1 MNRPQSSLA
10 RMQRTLVLGLLLI
23 ALAWFFSWRGTHPL
37 VAAVGAVCILFAHAW
52 VLALEFVFVARVN
65 GKDPAPRPAARQL
78 LRAWWLEIIDD
89 VRVFG
94 WRQPFAWRDEPD
106 LLEGAPGLRG
116 IVFVHG
122 FICNRGFW
130 RPWLRQARERGHPFI
145 AVNLEPVFGSI
156 DDHAEAV
163 EQAVAQLTQATGKP
177 PVLVCHSMG
186 GLVARAWLRRY
197 QGSARVAHVVT
208 IGSPHGG
215 TWIARF
221 SRVLNGRQMR
231 IGGDW
236 LRELRTPGNP
246 ASFTCWYSNCDN
258 VVFPASTAT
267 ITGADNR
274 LVPGAGH
281 IDLAFRPEVATHTF
295 GLVAAL

>member
-1 MNRPQSSLA
+1 MSRGRSSLA
-10 RMQRTLVLGLLLI
+10 RMQRMLVAGLALA
-23 ALAWFFSWRGTHPL
+23 ALAWYFAWRGTHPL
-37 VAAVGAVCILFAHAW
+37 VAAGGAAAILFAHAW

-65 GKDPAPRPAARQL
+65 RDDPAPAPTAAQL
-78 LRAWWLEIIDD
+78 LRAWLLETLDD

-106 LLEGAPGLRG
+106 VLSAQSGLRG

-130 RPWLRQARERGHPFI
+130 RPWLREAKARGHPFI

-156 DDHAEAV
+156 DDYADAIEEAV
-163 EQAVAQLTQATGKP
+163 AALTLSTGKP

-186 GLVARAWLRRY
+186 GLAARAWMRRHA
-197 QGSARVAHVVT
+197 GAGRVAHVVT
-208 IGSPHGG
+208 IGSPHSG

-221 SRVLNGRQMR
+221 SRVRNGKQMR
-231 IGGDW
+231 VGGQW
-236 LRELRTPGNP
+236 LRELGSPQQP
-246 ASFTCWYSNCDN
+246 EAFTCWYSNCDN

-267 ITGADNR
+267 LPGANNR
-274 LVPGAGH
+274 LLPGAGH
-281 IDLAFRPEVATHTF
+281 IDLAFRREVMAHTF
-295 GLVAAL
+295 GFMAAL